1 MLIVMDRNV
10 TALER
15 AFQLAKSGGVV
26 DLRDIRARLRREGYD
41 EKAVDGGPSLTS
53 QLKGL
58 IKIAR
63 SEIINVKRR

>member
-1 MLIVMDRNV
+1 MDHRI

-26 DLRDIRARLRREGYD
+26 DVRGIRARLKREGYD
-41 EKAVDGGPSLTS
+41 EKAVDGSPSLTS
-53 QLKGL
+53 QLRVI

-63 SEIINVKRR
+63 SENINSDRR

>member
-1 MLIVMDRNV
+1 MDHRI

-26 DLRDIRARLRREGYD
+26 GISDIKARLRREGYD
-41 EKAVDGGPSLTS
+41 ERAVDGGPSLTS
-53 QLKGL
+53 QLRGI

-63 SEIINVKRR
+63 SEIINPKQR